1 MGNTQYTDARTS
13 PIDRRSTLEGV
24 LERIVF
30 FNEENS
36 FTVARLQVSGKKDL
50 ITIVGALPL
59 PAPGES
65 LRLKGQWVLD
75 TKFGRQFRVERC
87 LFVLPATIVGIQNYL
102 GSHLIKGI
110 GPIISKRIVDKFGLE
125 TFDVIEDILERLL
138 EAEGIGP
145 VRMERLTK
153 VW

>member
-1 MGNTQYTDARTS
+1 MTGEQ
-13 PIDRRSTLEGV
+13 
-24 LERIVF
+24 
-30 FNEENS
+30 
-36 FTVARLQVSGKKDL
+36 K
-50 ITIVGALPL
+50 L